1 MRKALHAYARK
12 VNSRSHRGAPASG
25 VASAARLAMY
35 KPPGAEEMLTL
46 VGNHVALPCDVLD
59 HAVDG
64 SDLRIQG

>member
-1 MRKALHAYARK
+1 MRQVEHAYVRK

-25 VASAARLAMY
+25 VASGATLAMY
-35 KPPGAEEMLTL
+35 RPPGAEEMLTL
-46 VGNHVALPCDVLD
+46 VATTLPCDVLD